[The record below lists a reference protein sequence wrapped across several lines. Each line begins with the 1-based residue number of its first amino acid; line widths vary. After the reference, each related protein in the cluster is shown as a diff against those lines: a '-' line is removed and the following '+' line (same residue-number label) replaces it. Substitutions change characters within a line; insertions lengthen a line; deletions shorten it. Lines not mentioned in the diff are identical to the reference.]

1 MINGVNEEIL
11 TCLILIV
18 IGYFIAKIFSGCA
31 NSNGFRVGG
40 RRRRRARVAAATRKA
55 WRWAAAPAP
64 ALRSNTICPSNTWEE
79 YNPEKVSGLNNNN
92 TRVSCNNCVD
102 PNTKKYCQKCE
113 DGYVFEH
120 IINSKGSPTWRCI
133 EKEIVPIIP
142 ETLYYGTCVT
152 SDYDACKE
160 VSYSVC
166 NSNIRDKNANGM
178 YACNCESGYHRDDK
192 KCIKDIYN

>member
-11 TCLILIV
+11 TCLILIA

-31 NSNGFRVGG
+31 NGVANGCANSNGFRVGG
-40 RRRRRARVAAATRKA
+40 
-55 WRWAAAPAP
+55 
-64 ALRSNTICPSNTWEE
+64 SNTICPSNTWEE
-79 YNPEKVSGLNNNN
+79 YNPGKVSGLNNNN

-133 EKEIVPIIP
+133 KKEEVPIIP
-142 ETLYYGTCVT
+142 ETEYYGTCGGGH
-152 SDYDACKE
+152 YDVCKKE
-160 VSYSVC
+160 VPYSVC

-178 YACNCESGYHRDDK
+178 YACNCESGYYRNGQI
-192 KCIKDIYN
+192 CIKDTYN